1 MEDSPCP
8 YCGRS
13 RERTLMSTD
22 PEAPGLIGLLK
33 GHGEPIMQ
41 VIAWIGLIIIGAL
54 FLAEILHLIGA

>member
-1 MEDSPCP
+1 
-8 YCGRS
+8 
-13 RERTLMSTD
+13 MSTD